1 MFMPRSAAKVL
12 MIPGGTQG
20 ETNGLYAAVTVNTN
34 PSRMGVIGGQQQVT
48 HTMPT
53 IRRQRTRSLLG
64 FK

>member
-1 MFMPRSAAKVL
+1 MFMPRSASKVL

-34 PSRMGVIGGQQQVT
+34 PSRMGIFGTNVQVSKQ
-48 HTMPT
+48 HPT
-53 IRRQRTRSLLG
+53 IRRQRARNLLG